1 MSRAVNCTRADRIT
15 QPPQPEW
22 STAMPRPRSET
33 SESAASER
41 NNAANDLAL
50 LADLEK
56 KVLWLA
62 SWTIHNAN
70 HIRESVDGLKVGGHQ
85 ASSASLAT
93 IMTAL
98 YLRIL
103 RPQDRVAVKPHA
115 SPIFHAIQYLLGRQ
129 TRDKLEAFR
138 GYKGAQSYPSRTKD
152 ADDVDFSTGSVGLGV
167 AQTLFSSLV
176 QDYVRAHGWGLA
188 RPEGRMIALV
198 GDAELD
204 EGNIFEAILEGWKQG
219 LRNCWWII
227 DYNRQSLDA
236 VVREGLW
243 ERYEALFR
251 NFGWDVVIVKY
262 GSLQQAAFREPGGEA
277 LRRWI
282 DNCPNQLYSALVFQG
297 GAAWRKRLLDDLG
310 DQGPVT
316 RLIEAR
322 SDDELGRL
330 MNNLGG
336 HDLPALLEA
345 FGKVDHD
352 RPTCFICYT
361 VKGFGLPMAGHKD
374 NHAGLMTEKQM
385 ETFCAAM
392 GIRPGHEWDM
402 FEGLTQPAG
411 DLQAFLDRVPF
422 AAEATRRRHA
432 QALDVPA
439 TLDVTIQPVMSTQNG
454 FGALL
459 NEIGRAAMPFAE
471 RIVTASPDVTVSTNL
486 GPWVNRRGL
495 FAKSALA
502 DTFKSERI
510 PSTFN
515 WEFSPKGQHIELGI
529 AEMNLFILLSAL
541 GLSHSINGE
550 RLLPIGT
557 LYDPFIARGLD
568 ALNYACYQDA
578 RFILVATP
586 SGITLAPE
594 GGAHQSIAQPLIG
607 MAQDG
612 LASFEPAFVDELAV
626 VLAWALAYIQ
636 KEGAD
641 EASERNWLR
650 DETGGSVYLRLSTRP
665 LEQPKRALTSELRQS
680 IIDGAYWLRRPGPN
694 CQVVVAYTGA
704 VAPEATQAVGLMA
717 EDRRDVGLLAVTSA
731 DRLNAGWTAAQR
743 ARERGLVH
751 ARSHVERLLDEVP
764 AQAGIVTVLD
774 GHPATLA
781 WLGAVAGH
789 RVRPLGV
796 EHFGQTGSLPDL
808 YRHYGIDANA
818 VVAAAA
824 ALTPGRPI
832 RHLKALP

>member
-1 MSRAVNCTRADRIT
+1 MTEN
-15 QPPQPEW
+15 PQP
-22 STAMPRPRSET
+22 TADELRI
-33 SESAASER
+33 
-41 NNAANDLAL
+41 LAE
-50 LADLEK
+50 LEN

-62 SWTIHNAN
+62 SWTIHHAN
-70 HIRESVDGLKVGGHQ
+70 HLRENDDGVKVGGHQ

-98 YLRIL
+98 YFRIL

-115 SPIFHAIQYLLGRQ
+115 SPIYHAIQYLLGRQ
-129 TRDKLEAFR
+129 TRQKLEAFR

-152 ADDVDFSTGSVGLGV
+152 LGDVDFSTGSVGLGV

-176 QDYVRAHGWGLA
+176 QDYVRAHGWGLE

-236 VVREGLW
+236 VIREGLW
-243 ERYEALFR
+243 ARYEALFKA
-251 NFGWDVVIVKY
+251 FGWDVVILKY
-262 GSLQQAAFREPGGEA
+262 GSLLNEAFREPGGER
-277 LRRWI
+277 LREWI

-297 GAAWRKRLLDDLG
+297 GAAWRRRLNDEIG

-322 SDDELGRL
+322 SDDELARL
-330 MNNLGG
+330 MTNLAG
-336 HDLPALLEA
+336 HDLPALLDA
-345 FGKVDHD
+345 FGTVDHD
-352 RPTCFICYT
+352 RPICFICYT
-361 VKGFGLPMAGHKD
+361 IKGFALPFAGHKD
-374 NHAGLMTEKQM
+374 NHAGLMTPAQTESLRAVM
-385 ETFCAAM
+385 N
-392 GIRPGHEWDM
+392 IRPGHEWEK
-402 FEGLTQPAG
+402 FEGLSTAPAK
-411 DLQAFLDRVPF
+411 LQRFLDGVPF
-422 AAEATRRRHA
+422 AAADRRHRTA
-432 QALDVPA
+432 RIAVPA
-439 TLDVTIQPVMSTQNG
+439 ELPVTMQPVMSTQAG

-459 NEIGRAAMPFAE
+459 NELGRGESEIAD
-471 RIVTASPDVTVSTNL
+471 RVVTTSPDVTVSTNL
-486 GPWVNRRGL
+486 GAWVNRRGL
-495 FAKSALA
+495 FARERMV

-510 PSTFN
+510 PSTFH
-515 WEFSPKGQHIELGI
+515 WDFSPKGQHIELGI

-541 GLSHSINGE
+541 GLSHAINGE
-550 RLLPIGT
+550 RLIPIGT
-557 LYDPFIARGLD
+557 LYDPFIQRGLD

-578 RFILVATP
+578 RFILAATP

-594 GGAHQSIAQPLIG
+594 GGAHQSIATPLIG
-607 MAQDG
+607 LAQDG
-612 LASFEPAFVDELAV
+612 LAAFEPAFVDELATI
-626 VLAWALAYIQ
+626 LAFAFDYIQ
-636 KEGAD
+636 REDPG

-665 LEQPKRALTSELRQS
+665 IEQIKRAMSSELSQA
-680 IIDGAYWLRRPGPN
+680 IVDGAYWLRRPGPN
-694 CQVVVAYTGA
+694 CQVVVAYSGA
-704 VAPEATQAVGLMA
+704 VAPEAIQAVGLMA

-751 ARSHVERLLDEVP
+751 ARSHIEKLIADVP
-764 AQAGIVTVLD
+764 SHCGIVSVLD

-781 WLGAVAGH
+781 WLGAVQGH

-796 EHFGQTGSLPDL
+796 EHFGQTGSIPEL

-818 VVAAAA
+818 IVAAAA
-824 ALTPGRPI
+824 TLTPGRPI